1 MPTFAEYDRYDALG
15 LANLVKTRQL
25 TPSDLVEEAIR
36 RIDVLNPRIN
46 AVVTTM
52 YEQAR
57 ATAKGA
63 LPDGPFTG
71 VPFLLKDLI
80 STYAGVPTSGGNRV
94 LRQIPTAH
102 DSELVRRFKA
112 AGVVVVGKS
121 NTPEFGLTPY
131 TESDTLGATRNPWD
145 LERSPGGSSGGS
157 AAAVA
162 AGMVPMASGG
172 DGGGSIRIPA
182 SCCGVFGL
190 KPSRG
195 RMPTG
200 PDEGEIWHGYT
211 IEHVITRSVR
221 DSAAMLDA
229 VGGADVGAPYGA
241 PPAGSFLRDVTTA
254 PDRLRIAF
262 TTRPLWGHTT
272 HEDCEAGLRSTAD
285 LLRQLGHE
293 AIEAAPTVDGES
305 CAIAYL
311 TIIAAEI
318 RADVETA
325 ARAGARKVK
334 SSDFEAA
341 TYAVALLGRAL
352 RASDYANASRL
363 LQATSREVGRFFQ
376 EYDVLLTPTL
386 SQPPIAIGELR
397 PTGTELATLKAIG
410 RLNLG
415 WLLGALGVIKP
426 LAAKTFDFMPYT
438 PLFNV
443 TGQPAM
449 SVPLYWNGAGLPI
462 GMQFVGRFG
471 DESTLFRLAGQ
482 LERAQPWFDRRPA
495 AFAENVPDRLRLDD
509 SRPSATPIE
518 LQ

>member
-1 MPTFAEYDRYDALG
+1 MTTFAEYHHYDGLG
-15 LANLVKTRQL
+15 LADLVKTGQL
-25 TPSDLVEEAIR
+25 TPADLVEEAIR
-36 RIDVLNPRIN
+36 RIEALNPRLN
-46 AVVTTM
+46 AVVAKM

-57 ATAKGA
+57 AAAASA

-80 STYAGVPTSGGNRV
+80 STYAGVPTSSGNRV
-94 LRQIPTAH
+94 LRHIPAPH

-121 NTPEFGLTPY
+121 NTPEFGLTPF
-131 TESDTLGATRNPWD
+131 TESDTLGVARNPWD
-145 LERSPGGSSGGS
+145 LERTPGGSSGGS

-200 PDEGEIWHGYT
+200 PDVGEIWHGFA

-229 VGGADVGAPYGA
+229 AGGADLGAPYGA

-262 TTRPLWGHTT
+262 TTRPLWGHTS
-272 HEDCEAGLRSTAD
+272 HEDCEAGLRFTVD

-293 AIEAAPTVDGES
+293 AIEAVPPVDGES
-305 CAIAYL
+305 CAVAFL
-311 TIIAAEI
+311 TIIAAET
-318 RADVETA
+318 RAEVELA
-325 ARAGARKVK
+325 ARAGARKV
-334 SSDFEAA
+334 SASDFEAA

-363 LQATSREVGRFFQ
+363 LQAASREVARFFQ

-386 SQPPIAIGELR
+386 SRPPIPLGELR
-397 PTGTELATLKAIG
+397 PAGTELAALKVIG

-449 SVPLYWNGAGLPI
+449 SMPLYWNAAGLPI

-471 DESTLFRLAGQ
+471 DEATLFRLAGQ
-482 LERAQPWFDRRPA
+482 LERAQPWFDRRPPG
-495 AFAENVPDRLRLDD
+495 FAPDVPKRLRLDD

-518 LQ
+518 SQ